1 MVKSLR
7 ARGRIAN
14 RALIGMLAVLGL
26 IAVASGA
33 QAVNCK
39 VKGSFT
45 VTQVSGPACLSPVGF
60 CASLV
65 YTGDLAGTATFTG
78 STIIQTVDT
87 PTTSVVLVT
96 GDNVIQTKVG
106 GSVTTKDAL
115 VLHLT
120 GNGDFA
126 QVDTVVSGTG
136 PWAGVVGAIR
146 AEGTF
151 ANGSGTG
158 TYIGEVCPG

>member
-1 MVKSLR
+1 
-7 ARGRIAN
+7 
-14 RALIGMLAVLGL
+14 MLAVFGL

-33 QAVNCK
+33 EAVNCK
-39 VKGSFT
+39 MKGSFT
-45 VTQVSGPACLSPVGF
+45 VTQVTGPACSSPVGF

-65 YTGDLAGTATFTG
+65 YTGDLAGTSTFTG
-78 STIIQTVDT
+78 TTITQTVDT
-87 PTTSVVLVT
+87 PTTGVVLVT
-96 GDNVIQTKVG
+96 GDNVIQTKIG

-115 VLHLT
+115 FLRTT

-126 QVDTVVSGTG
+126 EVDTVVSGTG
-136 PWAGVVGAIR
+136 PWAGAVGAIR

-158 TYIGEVCPG
+158 NYVGEICGG